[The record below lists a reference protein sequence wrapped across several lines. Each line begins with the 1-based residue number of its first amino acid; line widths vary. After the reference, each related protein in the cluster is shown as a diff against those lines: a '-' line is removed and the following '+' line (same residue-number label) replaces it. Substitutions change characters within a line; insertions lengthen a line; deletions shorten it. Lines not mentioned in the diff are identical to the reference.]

1 MEVSRPGLRVEG
13 SERLGQ
19 VFGAVVGDY
28 NGGNANLLVN

>member
-1 MEVSRPGLRVEG
+1 VEVSRPGLRVEG

-19 VFGAVVGDY
+19 VIAAVVRDN